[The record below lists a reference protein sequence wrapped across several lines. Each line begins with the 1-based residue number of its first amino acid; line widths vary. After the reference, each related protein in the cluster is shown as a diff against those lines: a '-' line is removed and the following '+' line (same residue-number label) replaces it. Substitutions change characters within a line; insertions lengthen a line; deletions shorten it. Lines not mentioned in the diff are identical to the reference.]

1 MFQVGEC
8 VVKAYTGICR
18 IEAITNVDWDLR
30 DKNKLFYMLVPMNDM
45 KSKIYV
51 PVEPEPANIRRLLSK
66 EEAEELLCTIPRLDE
81 ITIVNEKQREHVYRE
96 IIKSNNPEK
105 LARIIKTIYMKS
117 VQRTTQGKKL
127 PEMDKR
133 YFDIAEGILY
143 AELATVLGKEITDIP
158 LLIAEIVKNGA

>member
-81 ITIVNEKQREHVYRE
+81 ITIVNEKQREQLYRE
-96 IIKSNNPEK
+96 IIKSNNPEN
-105 LARIIKTIYMKS
+105 LACIIKTIYMKS

-133 YFDIAEGILY
+133 YFDIAESLLY
-143 AELATVLGKEITDIP
+143 TELATTLGKEDTDIP
-158 LLIAEIVKNGA
+158 LLIAQIVKNVE